1 MMILGERIRQA
12 RAKRSITLETLA
24 RRTGL
29 TTGYLSKIER
39 NLNNPPIATISR
51 IATAL
56 GVKITD
62 FFEDTSKPRRLSI
75 VRPDERKSVTKDGSL
90 LGYYYQALAHE
101 YHDKC
106 MEPFLITL
114 IPHPTDKT
122 FFTHEGEEMMF
133 VLDGTMKFSCG
144 EEEYIVEAG
153 TCLYFDASVP
163 HRGQSASDKEAKVLV
178 IVSNPYEK
186 KEENNG

>member
-1 MMILGERIRQA
+1 MDDCIGDRIRQA
-12 RAKRSITLETLA
+12 RRAKSITLETLS

-62 FFEDTSKPRRLSI
+62 FFEDPFERQRLSI
-75 VRPDERKSVTKDGSL
+75 VGPDERKSVTRDGSL
-90 LGYYYQALAHE
+90 FGYYYQALAHKVN
-101 YHDKC
+101 DKT

-114 IPHPTDKT
+114 IPHPTDTT

-133 VLDGTMKFSCG
+133 VLEGEMEFSYG
-144 EEEYIVEAG
+144 EEKIYRWGRNLPVFRRLYASPG
-153 TCLYFDASVP
+153 TIGLRPRRPRFS
-163 HRGQSASDKEAKVLV
+163 S
-178 IVSNPYEK
+178 
-186 KEENNG
+186 